1 MICVYGI
8 NHAEQWDGIVKSYA
22 QFDTYWLSGYVK
34 AFQIHGDGEP
44 LLISYESSS
53 TRGINVVMKRDVSE
67 DKRFIGKLPK
77 GIFFDFVTPY
87 GYGGWLIEG
96 DDRENLFR
104 EYHNWLVKNKIIS
117 EFVRFHPIMQNQV
130 GCEGFYEVVQLGNVV
145 HMDLRSPEVIW
156 ENLTSKNRN
165 VIRKAEKNDVKIY
178 QGRSP
183 EIYETF
189 RGIYNGTMDKD
200 KADTVG

>member
-8 NHAEQWDGIVKSYA
+8 IHAEQWDGIVKSYA

-77 GIFFDFVTPY
+77 GILFDFVTPY

-104 EYHNWLVKNKIIS
+104 EYHNWLVKNKIITQNRVQMTCAR
-117 EFVRFHPIMQNQV
+117 FVLSFNGQNLGEARYLKNLHNVLADINKLHAAFFAHDLLCRQQHPQTCRGDILYLCKIKNK
-130 GCEGFYEVVQLGNVV
+130 GFAA
-145 HMDLRSPEVIW
+145 VIAV
-156 ENLTSKNRN
+156 L
-165 VIRKAEKNDVKIY
+165 
-178 QGRSP
+178 
-183 EIYETF
+183 
-189 RGIYNGTMDKD
+189 
-200 KADTVG
+200 